1 MYPIKGK
8 KKRNIMKTLK
18 NLLLLGVIAITLAL
32 TNCIK
37 EDENDPFILLTKPM
51 WRTDSLL
58 ANGKDA
64 SQPGQLL
71 AKFKGDAKFK
81 DDGTGV
87 FGIYKGNWQFVE
99 NNTQIIIKT
108 DSLPLP
114 LTSKIVEL
122 TASSFKITT
131 GVPDLVGGTGI
142 INIRMTFIAK

>member
-1 MYPIKGK
+1 
-8 KKRNIMKTLK
+8 MKTFK
-18 NLLLLGVIAITLAL
+18 NLLLLGLIAITLTL
-32 TNCIK
+32 TNCK
-37 EDENDPFILLTKPM
+37 KVDENDPFKLLTTPM

-87 FGIYKGNWQFVE
+87 FGIYKGTWWFTE
-99 NNTQIIIKT
+99 NKTQIIIKT

-122 TASSFKITT
+122 TAGSFKITT

-142 INIRMTFIAK
+142 INIRMTFKAK

>member
-1 MYPIKGK
+1 
-8 KKRNIMKTLK
+8 MKTLK
-18 NLLLLGVIAITLAL
+18 NLLLLGLIALTLAL
-32 TNCIK
+32 TNCTK
-37 EDENDPFILLTKPM
+37 EDENDLFKLLTTPM

-81 DDGTGV
+81 NDGTGV
-87 FGIYKGNWQFVE
+87 FGIYTGTWWFTE
-99 NNTQIIIKT
+99 NKTQIIIKT

-142 INIRMTFIAK
+142 INIRMTFKAK

>member
-1 MYPIKGK
+1 
-8 KKRNIMKTLK
+8 MKTLN
-18 NLLLLGVIAITLAL
+18 NLLLLGLIAITLAL
-32 TNCIK
+32 TNCSK
-37 EDENDPFILLTKPM
+37 EDENDLFKFLTTPL

-58 ANGKDA
+58 ANGVDA

-81 DDGTGV
+81 VDGTGT
-87 FGIYKGNWQFVE
+87 FGIYTGTWWFTE
-99 NNTQIIIKT
+99 NRTQIIINT

-131 GVPDLVGGTGI
+131 GVPDLIGGTGI
-142 INIRMTFIAK
+142 INLRMTFKAK